1 MARPKIKS
9 VILLVE
15 LEEGEGV
22 HQVALKDNT
31 GHQLLAVLA
40 QLEGY
45 VKIIEKPIDGLYID
59 VTKPENG
66 TEELETSG
74 ISALVS
80 LNQSSE

>member
-1 MARPKIKS
+1 MERPKVKS

-15 LEEGEGV
+15 LEKGGV

-45 VKIIEKPIDGLYID
+45 IKIIEKPIDGLYID
-59 VTKPENG
+59 ITKPENG
-66 TEELETSG
+66 TEERK
-74 ISALVS
+74 
-80 LNQSSE
+80 QD

>member
-15 LEEGEGV
+15 LEEGGV
-22 HQVALKDNT
+22 HQVALKDST

-59 VTKPENG
+59 ITKPKNG
-66 TEELETSG
+66 TEEG
-74 ISALVS
+74 K
-80 LNQSSE
+80 QD

>member
-15 LEEGEGV
+15 LEEGGV

-45 VKIIEKPIDGLYID
+45 IKIIEKPIDGLYID
-59 VTKPENG
+59 ITKPENG
-66 TEELETSG
+66 TEERK
-74 ISALVS
+74 
-80 LNQSSE
+80 QD

>member
-1 MARPKIKS
+1 MAKPKIKRA
-9 VILLVE
+9 ILLVE
-15 LEEGEGV
+15 LEEGGI

-59 VTKPENG
+59 ISKSEND
-66 TEELETSG
+66 TEEG
-74 ISALVS
+74 K
-80 LNQSSE
+80 QD